1 MRKRAAAL
9 CMTAVL
15 AVTGL
20 AGCSKGA
27 GEDKESVRLMV
38 WSPSEDQ
45 SKDSGEWLQNTCEDF
60 AKLHPEWD
68 ITFVYG
74 VADEATAATQVAQD
88 PEASADVFMYANGY
102 SYGYDRCQCTCKIW
116 RKIQG

>member
-38 WSPSEDQ
+38 WSPS
-45 SKDSGEWLQNTCEDF
+45 
-60 AKLHPEWD
+60 
-68 ITFVYG
+68 
-74 VADEATAATQVAQD
+74 
-88 PEASADVFMYANGY
+88 
-102 SYGYDRCQCTCKIW
+102 
-116 RKIQG
+116 

>member
-45 SKDSGEWLQNTCEDF
+45 
-60 AKLHPEWD
+60 
-68 ITFVYG
+68 
-74 VADEATAATQVAQD
+74 
-88 PEASADVFMYANGY
+88 
-102 SYGYDRCQCTCKIW
+102 
-116 RKIQG
+116 